1 MAEQLVL
8 SINAAGEHFRWC
20 WLDAEGQPL
29 PESRGE
35 GDLALLRASL
45 SGGGQQAWLL
55 IPGGKVVTRELTYTA
70 AEKKHLRKLLPYQLE
85 ESVIG
90 DIEHF
95 HFALGRAADGTAA
108 VAYIDRD
115 WFDQLYRSLEQA
127 GIEVVRAWPLP
138 LVLPLPEAQA
148 DEQGE
153 HLLDYWTLQLRDQTL
168 LVRYSHDLGFSVD
181 AAAGRA
187 ALEMLLVKQN
197 RVDNLP
203 RIQLLATSDEALVAL
218 RDLLPTSLQEQVSYE
233 SVVDPWDLAYDG
245 GSTDLCQGEYAQ
257 RLPIERWW
265 KNWRNIAVMA
275 AVSVTVYVGVLFY
288 QIEQLRSENVAI
300 RQSIDSVYR
309 SAAGDSSTRDPEG
322 QLERMIRELQPAA
335 RSGRRATALLAQ
347 MLPAVAD
354 NDNVNLRNIQY
365 TASNGELNVNIAGD
379 SFNALDTLREAIVAE
394 GLEAELLSVS
404 ASGDTHTA
412 RMRIR
417 GRGQ

>member
-8 SINAAGEHFRWC
+8 SINAAGDYFRWC
-20 WLDAEGQPL
+20 WLDADGEPL

-35 GDLALLRASL
+35 GDLELLRTSV
-45 SGGGQQAWLL
+45 GGAGQQAWLL
-55 IPGGKVVTRELTYTA
+55 APGSKVVTRELTYVA

-95 HFALGRAADGTAA
+95 HFGLGRAAEGVAA
-108 VAYIDRD
+108 IAYTDRD
-115 WFDQLYRSLEQA
+115 WFDSVYRGLEQA
-127 GIEVVRAWPLP
+127 GIEVVRCWPLP
-138 LVLPLPEAQA
+138 LVLPLPEAQV
-148 DEQGE
+148 DEDGE
-153 HLLDYWTLQLRDQTL
+153 QLLDYWTLQLRDQTL
-168 LVRYSHDLGFSVD
+168 VVRYTPDLGFSVP
-181 AAAGRA
+181 AEAGRA
-187 ALEMLLVKQN
+187 TLEMLLVKQN

-203 RIQLLATSDEALVAL
+203 RIQLLATSDESLVAL
-218 RDLLPTSLQEQVSYE
+218 RELLPATLHEQVSYE
-233 SVVDPWDLAYDG
+233 AVVDPWALDYASG
-245 GSTDLCQGEYAQ
+245 TTDLCQGEYSQ

-265 KNWRNIAVMA
+265 RNWRNIGVMA
-275 AVSVTVYVGVLFY
+275 AASVIVYVGVLLY
-288 QIEQLRSENVAI
+288 QVEQLRTENVAI

-335 RSGRRATALLAQ
+335 RSGRRATALLAE

-354 NDNVNLRNIQY
+354 NEGVQLRNIQY
-365 TASNGELNVNIAGD
+365 SASNGELNVNIAGD
-379 SFNALDTLREAIVAE
+379 SFNALDTLRQSIAE
-394 GLEAELLSVS
+394 QGLEAELLSVS